1 MINLRENEGVLKTVR
16 QHSSVMF
23 GAIAWPAAL
32 ASFVFWAF
40 MKFDI
45 DAFDY
50 SREAV
55 IGVVLL
61 ATLIILYN
69 IYVWRKNVLIITNQR
84 IILNSRPGM
93 FSRTVTELLY
103 QDIYELSFEQ
113 IGLLPMLNRYGRLII
128 KTPSG
133 SETAF
138 DKVPSPV
145 EVVKTINEIR
155 VKKKE
160 DGDKF

>member
-1 MINLRENEGVLKTVR
+1 MINLRENEKVLKTVR
-16 QHSSVMF
+16 RHSSVMS

-55 IGVVLL
+55 IGVILF
-61 ATLIILYN
+61 ATLIILYK
-69 IYVWRKNVLIITNQR
+69 ICIWRKNVLIITNQR

-93 FSRTVTELLY
+93 FSRILHPAHKLRMHY
-103 QDIYELSFEQ
+103 IY
-113 IGLLPMLNRYGRLII
+113 LIRSL
-128 KTPSG
+128 KNKKW
-133 SETAF
+133 
-138 DKVPSPV
+138 KV
-145 EVVKTINEIR
+145 
-155 VKKKE
+155 
-160 DGDKF
+160 